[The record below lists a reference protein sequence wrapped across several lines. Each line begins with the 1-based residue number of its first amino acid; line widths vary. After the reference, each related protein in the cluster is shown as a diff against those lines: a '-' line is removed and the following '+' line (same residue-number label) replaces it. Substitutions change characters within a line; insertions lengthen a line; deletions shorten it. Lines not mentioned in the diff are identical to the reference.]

1 MNILN
6 WAILIFAILETLN
19 ILTLYFAP
27 GTRRGNGLGVFVA
40 YEESKQYPSIHNLIK
55 YLIYWVAGTKVI
67 FIVLLIVI
75 IITGTWQTQLLAVGA
90 LILSILVFYW
100 RLYPLIREADKAGN
114 ITPKGYSKTL
124 AIMIAAFI
132 ILFAVAFIIAIL

>member
-1 MNILN
+1 MNILS
-6 WAILIFAILETLN
+6 WAILIFAIIETLN

-27 GTRRGNGLGVFVA
+27 GTRRGNGLGVFDA
-40 YEESKQYPSIHNLIK
+40 FEESKQYPSIHNLIK
-55 YLIYWVAGTKVI
+55 YLIYWVAGTKLI
-67 FIVLLIVI
+67 FIMLLIVI

-100 RLYPLIREADKAGN
+100 RLYPLIRQADKRSN
-114 ITPKGYSKTL
+114 ITPKGYSRTL

-132 ILFAVAFIIAIL
+132 ILFVVVFIIAII

>member
-1 MNILN
+1 MNILS
-6 WAILIFAILETLN
+6 WAILVFAIIETLN

-27 GTRRGNGLGVFVA
+27 ATRRGNGLGVFDA
-40 YEESKQYPSIHNLIK
+40 FEESKKYPSIYNLIK

-67 FIVLLIVI
+67 FIVLLVVI

-100 RLYPLIREADKAGN
+100 RLYPLIRGADKAGN

-124 AIMIAAFI
+124 GIMIAAFV
-132 ILFAVAFIIAIL
+132 ILFAVVFVIAIF